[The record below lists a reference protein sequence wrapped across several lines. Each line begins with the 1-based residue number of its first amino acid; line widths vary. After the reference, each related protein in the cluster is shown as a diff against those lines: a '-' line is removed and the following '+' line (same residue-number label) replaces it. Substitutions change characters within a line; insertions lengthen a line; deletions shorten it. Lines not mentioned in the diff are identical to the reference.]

1 MRRYILLDSKIF
13 SCLNPYEIALYTIL
27 SKYKNAKGDC
37 FPSRRTLSEK
47 GGFSI
52 STYTKYIKELI
63 KKGLIKVKARWRAN
77 GSQTS
82 NLFSVANTDKG
93 FFIHS
98 DILNKKLNKCYV
110 SQKEIAKACGM
121 SVREVSIIICRL
133 RKKGLINTRMQF
145 NLNNRGNYVLEYTV
159 CICNETEI
167 RKELNNELIVIDDIN
182 IDMRDDINIGII
194 KSIR

>member
-1 MRRYILLDSKIF
+1 MPKDFKYERYK
-13 SCLNPYEIALYTIL
+13 
-27 SKYKNAKGDC
+27 
-37 FPSRRTLSEK
+37 
-47 GGFSI
+47 
-52 STYTKYIKELI
+52 
-63 KKGLIKVKARWRAN
+63 
-77 GSQTS
+77 
-82 NLFSVANTDKG
+82 
-93 FFIHS
+93 HS
-98 DILNKKLNKCYV
+98 
-110 SQKEIAKACGM
+110 
-121 SVREVSIIICRL
+121 RL